1 MTRRR
6 RRRAIP
12 RRAALVGIVALLG
25 SLALAPA
32 AIAAP
37 NPTPTPPP
45 AAPAE
50 GGKNEKI
57 DDLIERTSRAFVE
70 AKNAVADSR
79 KKQDAL
85 GKEVARLD
93 VRIAALQPQAAEI
106 ARNNYIN
113 GRLGPAL
120 MLLNSRSSDLFL
132 KRAETLDMLSAYDN
146 ERL

>member
-37 NPTPTPPP
+37 NPTPTP
-45 AAPAE
+45 AAPAG
-50 GGKNEKI
+50 GGKHEKI
-57 DDLIERTSRAFVE
+57 DDLIERPSRAFVE

-85 GKEVARLD
+85 GKEVTKLD
-93 VRIAALQPQAAEI
+93 IRIASLQPQAAEI